1 MKRFFQAVLAVV
13 VAVAA
18 SAAAASERHFTY
30 TYESSVLQPGA
41 REIEPWNTFR
51 LGRSGF
57 YSRLDSRLEFE
68 LGLTDRLQT
77 ALYLNLKS
85 VTADSSLGRTSSS
98 ELGGVSSEWK
108 LKLADPVADR
118 AGVALYG
125 ELSAGPSELELEG
138 KLILDK
144 RVGRLLGALNLVA
157 EHEWK
162 FDEPE
167 TQRETALELD
177 AAACWF
183 LTPRLTAGL
192 ELRSHTVLPRKGRS
206 HPLGTLPRADAVLRA
221 GALVGRRLGPAPDPR
236 AGWGERRPPRARG
249 ARARRAARPVRPG
262 VLTCARSGVL
272 ARSWPRALGATVAC
286 AAALRHASLRRT
298 PCAWPRAGRGRRSK
312 TSAWPGACTFD
323 AAPAATT

>member
-1 MKRFFQAVLAVV
+1 MRRVPQAILIAAVT
-13 VAVAA
+13 AVTAA
-18 SAAAASERHFTY
+18 TVAASERHFTY
-30 TYESSVLQPGA
+30 TYESGVLRPGA
-41 REIEPWNTFR
+41 RELEPWSTFR

-57 YSRLDSRLEFE
+57 YSRLDTRIEAE

-77 ALYLNLKS
+77 ALYLNLS
-85 VTADSSLGRTSSS
+85 AENADTPLGREGSTQI
-98 ELGGVSSEWK
+98 EGVSSEWK

-125 ELSAGPSELELEG
+125 ELSAGPPAVGLEG

-167 TQRETALELD
+167 TERETAFEVD

-192 ELRSHTVLPRKGRS
+192 EIRGHTVVPPGEEPTRS
-206 HPLGTLPRADAVLRA
+206 
-221 GALVGRRLGPAPDPR
+221 ALFLGPTLSYARDGWWAAASVLPQVR
-236 AGWGERRPPRARG
+236 ALRG
-249 ARARRAARPVRPG
+249 ASDGHLDLEEHERVEVR
-262 VLTCARSGVL
+262 VLFGL
-272 ARSWPRALGATVAC
+272 E
-286 AAALRHASLRRT
+286 
-298 PCAWPRAGRGRRSK
+298 
-312 TSAWPGACTFD
+312 F
-323 AAPAATT
+323 